1 MVPFCRRSRF
11 VGDVCTDGSGRRC
24 STRGWLSVGW
34 REKRKIW
41 VQKFFWEKWIGF
53 CVVMDDTGFLFLFLF
68 FLLKTFTDYPEI
80 VGICRPI
87 CFLDFI
93 GKFLQSS
100 QKLILR

>member
-1 MVPFCRRSRF
+1 
-11 VGDVCTDGSGRRC
+11 
-24 STRGWLSVGW
+24 
-34 REKRKIW
+34 
-41 VQKFFWEKWIGF
+41 
-53 CVVMDDTGFLFLFLF
+53 MDDTGFLFLFLF